1 MKIKLDRIFP
11 ESFTDLY
18 TGFGK
23 NEPKPP
29 LKVSFSQLPVDC
41 INSPSI
47 TPDRSLRDTTEQIE
61 DLCLTIQRAKSGL
74 ACLGVLIDGSNR
86 RYRVWPLGTPPPAS
100 ELTGVLSLESLLTQP
115 GVLTKK
121 DRLILGVQL
130 ASTVMQLHT
139 TEWLSENWGKKD
151 ILFHQE
157 ITRGKGGGVVN
168 ISPVIRKPLV
178 RRVFAPPGPP
188 SLSPQSTQASTK
200 SIFMPQNQ
208 SLYSLGIVL
217 MELWYGQRLEDLRIG
232 TDGIGIGDVT
242 DMTDYM
248 TARRLIGA
256 IPEDAGEKYGDA
268 VRRCINGLDHRS
280 SSLEKDDFKNE
291 VHMKVVSPLVENL
304 ESFCAMGLVE
314 LLQTNSCETD
324 GLSPTLPKQ
333 YLLLRLTHL
342 TGVSAENVLN

>member
-1 MKIKLDRIFP
+1 MKTKLDRIF
-11 ESFTDLY
+11 EL
-18 TGFGK
+18 
-23 NEPKPP
+23 KPP
-29 LKVSFSQLPVDC
+29 PKVSFSLLPVDC

-47 TPDRSLRDTTEQIE
+47 TPDHLPRNTTEQIE

-100 ELTGVLSLESLLTQP
+100 ELTGLLSLESLLTQP
-115 GVLTKK
+115 GALKKK

-217 MELWYGQRLEDLRIG
+217 MELWYGQRLEDLRIE
-232 TDGIGIGDVT
+232 TDGNGIGDVT
-242 DMTDYM
+242 NMTDYM
-248 TARRLIGA
+248 TARRLIDE

-314 LLQTNSCETD
+314 LLQTRNTDSCATD
-324 GLSPTLPKQ
+324 GLSPTLLKQ

-342 TGVSAENVLN
+342 TGVSAENLLD